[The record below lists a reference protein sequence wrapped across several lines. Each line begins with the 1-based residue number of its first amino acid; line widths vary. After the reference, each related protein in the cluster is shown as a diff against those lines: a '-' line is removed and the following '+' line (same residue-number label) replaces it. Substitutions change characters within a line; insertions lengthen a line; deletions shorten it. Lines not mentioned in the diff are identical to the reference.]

1 MQLNK
6 YQELA
11 MHYAAYPLIG
21 QNLIYP
27 VLGLTGE
34 AGELANKLKKVLRG
48 DREYD
53 GPFVLD
59 MIAELGDVLWYVAAV
74 AKEIGMDLDWIAQK
88 NLDKL
93 EIRAQRGVIKG
104 EGDKR

>member
-1 MQLNK
+1 
-6 YQELA
+6 
-11 MHYAAYPLIG
+11 
-21 QNLIYP
+21 
-27 VLGLTGE
+27 
-34 AGELANKLKKVLRG
+34 
-48 DREYD
+48 
-53 GPFVLD
+53 

-93 EIRAQRGVIKG
+93 ESRAQRGVIKG